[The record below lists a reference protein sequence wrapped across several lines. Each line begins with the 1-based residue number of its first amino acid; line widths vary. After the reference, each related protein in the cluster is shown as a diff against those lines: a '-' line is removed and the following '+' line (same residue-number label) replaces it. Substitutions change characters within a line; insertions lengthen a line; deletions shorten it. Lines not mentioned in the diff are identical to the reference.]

1 MQVNEAAALFGDLV
15 RVLPS
20 QLTLDS
26 KQLKQLTMKNLFK
39 PLCIVVIC
47 AGLAIANPV
56 VAQSSDPNTT
66 TASTNN
72 NNDDDSGKWGLA
84 GLLGLLGLIGLKKK
98 DDNYRTRSTTTN
110 TNR

>member
-1 MQVNEAAALFGDLV
+1 
-15 RVLPS
+15 
-20 QLTLDS
+20 
-26 KQLKQLTMKNLFK
+26 MKKLLK
-39 PLCIVVIC
+39 PLCVLVVC
-47 AGLAIANPV
+47 AGLGITNPA

-72 NNDDDSGKWGLA
+72 NNNDDSGKWGLA

-98 DDNYRTRSTTTN
+98 DDNYRNRTTTTN